1 MAAPPTPTASR
12 GEDWG
17 GGVDWAVGVLVST
30 AGAYRQCG
38 RARIARALLIG
49 GEIFANRNRGCGRP
63 AAADSVDRRL
73 PVERD
78 RAGEQRVQEA
88 RTAARPGESLR
99 GGGRALLADPR
110 A

>member
-49 GEIFANRNRGCGRP
+49 GEICGRP